1 MKRLQDLDLNLLVTF
16 QLLYRE
22 QKISVVAEAMG
33 LSQPA
38 VSHALNRLRKVF
50 DDELFY
56 RTARGMRPTAMADQL
71 AEPLFY
77 ALSTIEHSINL
88 EDYFDPTT
96 STRQFCIVMTDIGE
110 VYFLPRLMAFLAANA
125 PGVRLTTVRANAQ
138 ALESAMESGLVD
150 LAIGLLPHLT
160 TGFYQ
165 RRLFSQTYVCLMR
178 REHPLASVE
187 LTKEALLEAEHAVVV
202 AEGTGHSVVEKFMM
216 DQGLPTPVRLRL
228 PHFVAVPYVIQDSE
242 LVVTVP
248 EKLAQST
255 EAPFK
260 LTYKPHPF
268 NLPAVQI
275 NQFWHRR
282 FHQDAGNRWLRSTI
296 AALFTE

>member
-22 QKISVVAEAMG
+22 QKISVVAETMG

-71 AEPLFY
+71 AEPLLY
-77 ALSTIEHSINL
+77 ALSTIEHTINL
-88 EDYFDPTT
+88 EDHFDPAT
-96 STRQFCIVMTDIGE
+96 SARQFCIVMTDIGE
-110 VYFLPRLMAFLAANA
+110 VYFLPRLMDYLATHA

-138 ALESAMESGLVD
+138 DLESAMESGLVD

-165 RRLFSQTYVCLMR
+165 RRLFSQNYVCLMR
-178 REHPLASVE
+178 SGHPLATAE
-187 LTKEALLEAEHAVVV
+187 LTKDALVQSEHVIVV
-202 AEGTGHSVVEKFMM
+202 AEGTGHSVVEKFMK
-216 DQGLPTPVRLRL
+216 DQGLSTPVRLRL

-242 LVVTVP
+242 MVVTVP

-255 EAPFK
+255 EKPFG
-260 LTYKPHPF
+260 LTYRHHPF
-268 NLPAVQI
+268 NLPPVQI

-282 FHQDAGNRWLRSTI
+282 FHQDAGNRWLRTI
-296 AALFTE
+296 VAELFTE

>member
-1 MKRLQDLDLNLLVTF
+1 MIRLQDLDLNLLVTF

-22 QKISVVAEAMG
+22 QKMSAVAETME

-38 VSHALNRLRKVF
+38 VSHALNRLRKIF

-56 RTARGMRPTAMADQL
+56 RTARGMRPTALADQL

-77 ALSTIEHSINL
+77 ALSTIEHSVNL
-88 EDYFDPTT
+88 QNSFDPAT

-110 VYFLPRLMAFLAANA
+110 VYFLPRLMAYLAEQA
-125 PGVRLTTVRANAQ
+125 PGIRLTTVRANAQ
-138 ALESAMESGLVD
+138 PLESAMESGAVD

-165 RRLFSQTYVCLMR
+165 KRLFAQTYVCLMR
-178 REHPLASVE
+178 GDHPLATRE
-187 LTKEALLEAEHAVVV
+187 LDRDTLLQAEHAIVV
-202 AEGTGHSVVEKFMM
+202 AEGTGHSVVEKFMV
-216 DQGLPTPVRLRL
+216 DQGLPAPVRLRL
-228 PHFVAVPYVIQDSE
+228 PHFVAVPYVIQNSDM
-242 LVVTVP
+242 VVTVP

-255 EAPFK
+255 VEPFGLTYRPHPFK
-260 LTYKPHPF
+260 LPTI
-268 NLPAVQI
+268 QI

-282 FHQDAGNRWLRSTI
+282 FHQDAGNRWLRG
-296 AALFTE
+296 AFAELFTE

>member
-22 QKISVVAEAMG
+22 QKLSVVAEAMA

-71 AEPLFY
+71 ADPLFY
-77 ALSTIEHSINL
+77 ALSTIEHSINV
-88 EDYFDPTT
+88 EDHFDPAT
-96 STRQFCIVMTDIGE
+96 STRQFCILMTDIGE
-110 VYFLPRLMAFLAANA
+110 IYFLPRLMVYLAHHA
-125 PGVRLTTVRANAQ
+125 PGIRLTTVRANAQ
-138 ALESAMESGLVD
+138 PLELAMESGSVD

-178 REHPLASVE
+178 ANHPLGRSI
-187 LTKEALLEAEHAVVV
+187 LTKEALLQAEHAIVV

-216 DQGLPTPVRLRL
+216 DQGLPAPVRLRL

-255 EAPFK
+255 ERPFH
-260 LTYKPHPF
+260 LTYRSHPF
-268 NLPAVQI
+268 DLPNIQI

-282 FHQDAGNRWLRSTI
+282 FHQDAGNRWLRTI
-296 AALFTE
+296 VAELFTE